1 MLWLIY
7 THISPSHA
15 LLVLYSFKAG
25 DLGNYSFEIIVYIIG
40 YVARHKDTLAC
51 DALKG
56 EATRLSSSK
65 RSRSLSVCD
74 DRLQPEAQ
82 SATNKRK
89 RSQSLST
96 ADDFNSPSFRGISF
110 KISELDEHTRQF
122 LGMVRYIGDDFPI
135 QIFQRTYKSLTW
147 GKDGEPVP
155 PPPGTIIFEGHEHTV
170 RILTEDEY
178 IQPSPDGATLRKYLA
193 MKAIVYAYPKDPQLL
208 PAAYTVIS
216 TSFLPFLERILDEIR
231 LDRLDEDTLEVGIDT
246 CISASNF
253 GDISRRRVAI
263 AHAEKMANQLKC
275 SFITAR
281 VQLRKATLA
290 RLYPGRAVSS
300 LQDLEMPTVDN
311 RSNAELG
318 KLILLQARTQMENI
332 DFFGAVYQTFDQFC
346 PNFLR
351 AKLHR
356 YRGSFERAKEA
367 LTRSME
373 ALKNRNNKTMI
384 HYYETLCEAGNPSGA
399 IKLLKAEY
407 EELLAKEMG
416 QTGYGRRLT
425 VALGGAYLFKAL
437 VDHDHDSRE
446 KARELFESVQWVTEP
461 SIVTKHNDYVTN
473 ASLGMIYLLR
483 AEWDMSMTY
492 WDKAYTAARDCFS
505 RVGHAEMVIRY
516 AQTEILHRMG
526 QHSEALVKAA
536 DAKKHFR
543 QCGGR
548 QYFFFWVKG
557 QPGLTNL
564 TSL

>member
-1 MLWLIY
+1 ME
-7 THISPSHA
+7 
-15 LLVLYSFKAG
+15 
-25 DLGNYSFEIIVYIIG
+25 N
-40 YVARHKDTLAC
+40 R
-51 DALKG
+51 
-56 EATRLSSSK
+56 
-65 RSRSLSVCD
+65 
-74 DRLQPEAQ
+74 
-82 SATNKRK
+82 
-89 RSQSLST
+89 
-96 ADDFNSPSFRGISF
+96 
-110 KISELDEHTRQF
+110 
-122 LGMVRYIGDDFPI
+122 FP
-135 QIFQRTYKSLTW
+135 L
-147 GKDGEPVP
+147 
-155 PPPGTIIFEGHEHTV
+155 PPGTIIFEGHEHTV
-170 RILTEDEY
+170 RILTEGEF
-178 IQPSPDGATLRKYLA
+178 IQPSSNGATMRVRPEVQAALSRFSQVDSERWKYLA

-208 PAAYTVIS
+208 PAAYTVID
-216 TSFLPFLERILDEIR
+216 TSFLPFLERNLDEIR

-253 GDISRRRVAI
+253 GDISRKRVAI
-263 AHAEKMANQLKC
+263 GHAEKMADQLKC

-290 RLYPGRAVSS
+290 RLYPCRAVSS
-300 LQDLEMPTVDN
+300 LQDIEMPTVDN
-311 RSNAELG
+311 RSNAEFG
-318 KLILLQARTQMENI
+318 KLILLQARTQMENN
-332 DFFGAVYQTFDQFC
+332 DSFGAVYQTLDQFC

-351 AKLHR
+351 AKLHK

-373 ALKNRNNKTMI
+373 ALKNRNNKLMI

-399 IKLLKAEY
+399 IKLLKGDY

-425 VALGGAYLFKAL
+425 VALGGAYLFKAP

-461 SIVTKHNDYVTN
+461 SIVTMHNYYVTN

-536 DAKKHFR
+536 DAKKSFR

-548 QYFFFWVKG
+548 QYFFLG
-557 QPGLTNL
+557 QGAAWLDKVNELVREHGRPGIAAGG
-564 TSL
+564 SDGS